1 VCELPDKAS
10 DQDKA
15 IIRDLADTMDDGR
28 IKLYVL
34 WKALNLRKKLPEL
47 FQRGEYI
54 PLEAAGERARHLFAF
69 ARRHEGK
76 TLVVAVPRLSAQ
88 LLQGEPRMPVG
99 QDIWQDTRIDL
110 PPGCGTDFRNLLTGE
125 LLAAQEQGAF
135 FAKHLFQN
143 FPVALLVSGE
153 FASLK

>member
-1 VCELPDKAS
+1 MKLGSGACSSCATENK
-10 DQDKA
+10 
-15 IIRDLADTMDDGR
+15 DDGR

-54 PLEAAGERARHLFAF
+54 PLEAAGERAKHLFAF
-69 ARRHEGK
+69 ARRHEDK

-88 LLQGEPRMPVG
+88 LLQGEARRPAA

-110 PPGCGTDFRNLLTGE
+110 PPGSGTGFRNLLTGQS
-125 LLAAQEQGAF
+125 LAAEHGSLF
-135 FAKHLFQN
+135 GKHLFQM
-143 FPVALLVSGE
+143 FPIASLVSEE
-153 FASLK
+153 FASLR